1 MKRLLLSLCLVGA
14 VFTGQPRHVL
24 ETAQAP
30 PASLNHYIEAQA
42 VSPPKSIAHPPNSGI
57 KQVASRSL
65 AMTGEEMQP
74 IGLPPGDVQ
83 KPPLPT
89 TGESSE
95 TLTPEGKSPE
105 ATWVV
110 VIRGAT
116 VHSDPSVSAPIVRY
130 YSVGTELELID
141 HQQGWFQVLDPATSQ
156 RGWIYEK
163 YYLQAIR
170 APGQGVAA
178 LQELPKQKV
187 VSATKPAPHVR
198 RAKNLGPRP
207 KSRPVIASA
216 PRSRY
221 ETVASILDRALR
233 P

>member
-1 MKRLLLSLCLVGA
+1 MKRLLLSMCLVGA
-14 VFTGQPRHVL
+14 VFPGHPRHVL
-24 ETAQAP
+24 ETPQAS
-30 PASLNHYIEAQA
+30 PASIKQHIGVQA
-42 VSPPKSIAHPPNSGI
+42 VSPPESKAHPPISGI
-57 KQVASRSL
+57 KQVGSPSL
-65 AMTGEEMQP
+65 AMTAEEMQP
-74 IGLPPGDVQ
+74 IAPPLGDVQ
-83 KPPLPT
+83 KPHLPT
-89 TGESSE
+89 TAESSE

-105 ATWVV
+105 ATWVA

-116 VHSDPSVSAPIVRY
+116 VHSDASVSAPIVSY

-141 HQQGWFQVLDPATSQ
+141 HRQGWFQVLHPATSQ

-187 VSATKPAPHVR
+187 VNAPKSIPHVR
-198 RAKNLGPRP
+198 RAKSLGTRP

>member
-1 MKRLLLSLCLVGA
+1 
-14 VFTGQPRHVL
+14 
-24 ETAQAP
+24 
-30 PASLNHYIEAQA
+30 
-42 VSPPKSIAHPPNSGI
+42 
-57 KQVASRSL
+57 
-65 AMTGEEMQP
+65 MQP

-178 LQELPKQKV
+178 LQELPKQRV